1 MMQMKLA
8 YNRYKMIDLSL
19 QTFNS
24 WLQVSNSPFSSADA
38 SHGVGIAVVI
48 ELKKID
54 QDVIR
59 LGYLRQIL
67 MISLTAMQKC
77 IV

>member
-1 MMQMKLA
+1 
-8 YNRYKMIDLSL
+8 
-19 QTFNS
+19 
-24 WLQVSNSPFSSADA
+24 LQVSNSPFSSADA